1 MNQCKS
7 FLSCRIDPLP
17 VHHLGLPDLLLPQ
30 LLPLLQH
37 GHQDNVEPDLVQ
49 QVVPVSQQLVLVAS
63 GVEDDPDHQVLLEV
77 DCDQHYLLP
86 ARDSDGNRSKFKC

>member
-1 MNQCKS
+1 MRSSCLS
-7 FLSCRIDPLP
+7 FS
-17 VHHLGLPDLLLPQ
+17 
-30 LLPLLQH
+30 LLQH

-77 DCDQHYLLP
+77 DCDQHYVLP
-86 ARDSDGNRSKFKC
+86 ARDSDRNRSKFKC